1 METTQKA
8 RKNSLMLC
16 HYLSPS
22 HILILSGPQ
31 NKQEVVNQLL
41 DKMGELSQIVNL
53 ESIKNAVWERE
64 KEGRTVLENG
74 LAIPHARVPHIDE
87 LKACLAILPQ
97 GYLDPQENVLVKEVF
112 LFLSPQEQFEAHLQM
127 LAKISRVFQDSN
139 FIEQLLN
146 ASSADAVFT
155 LIQKQERT

>member
-64 KEGRTVLENG
+64 KEGRTV
-74 LAIPHARVPHIDE
+74 
-87 LKACLAILPQ
+87 
-97 GYLDPQENVLVKEVF
+97 
-112 LFLSPQEQFEAHLQM
+112 
-127 LAKISRVFQDSN
+127 
-139 FIEQLLN
+139 
-146 ASSADAVFT
+146 
-155 LIQKQERT
+155 